1 MGGESR
7 EALDMQFKQP
17 SKSSTKWLILVGFV
31 AFAMTVATIVLAVL
45 YGLNVNQAA
54 PETPPVVTTT
64 TPAPSDTQATIC
76 ESDQCVSAASR
87 IVNAMNLEAQPCD
100 DFFEYACGAWNVDH
114 LIADDQSS
122 VSTFNGLRE
131 DVAKIL
137 KRVLEKPITTERDS
151 IKKAKNFYSSCMDT
165 AQIDSLGAAP
175 LKTLITEMGGW
186 PVVGD
191 SFDASKFDLSKTL
204 GKFVSIYGTYG
215 LVSMW
220 VGSDDRKST
229 ENIIQLDQPSLG
241 MPNRDYYLD
250 ADKYAATAPSYR
262 KYMVDMMTAVAG
274 ASADATAINAVAD
287 QIIDFE
293 IAIASSMAPDSERR
307 DSEALYNKMTIAE
320 LQTTTNSAINWSAYI
335 NSAMSVVGT
344 TVTSTENVVIYA
356 PEYLKNVTDIING
369 RFELVQ
375 NYLVWR
381 VVKGRTSYLSSTLR
395 ATRDPYT
402 QATSGTTSEPARW
415 RTCSDS
421 SNSNFPM
428 PVGSL
433 FVQDSF
439 PEENKAATLQM
450 VEDLRLAFKSFLPT
464 NDWMDDQT
472 KTNAETKADLINP
485 IIGYPDYITDTTD
498 NKMDQ
503 DYADVTVGVATYFD
517 NIQSAAIHN
526 VKTSYGKLRLPV
538 DFEEWITSPA
548 IVNAFYSPSRN
559 QIVFPAGILQ
569 PPFYDA
575 GQPSSMNYGA
585 IGMVI
590 GHEITHGFD
599 NSGAQFDGYGNLN
612 NWWSNSSKENF
623 NVRSQCMIDQYSAI
637 SWDTAKGLHLN
648 GENTLGENIADNGGI
663 REAYEAYKRW
673 QVANPGGD
681 LRLPGLGEFTQ
692 DQLFF
697 LGYAQVWCGTYKEEY
712 AVRML
717 TTDPHS
723 PGKFRVLVPS
733 ENFPE
738 FGKAFNCKQGVDT
751 MYPNPEDTCR
761 VW

>member
-1 MGGESR
+1 
-7 EALDMQFKQP
+7 
-17 SKSSTKWLILVGFV
+17 
-31 AFAMTVATIVLAVL
+31 
-45 YGLNVNQAA
+45 
-54 PETPPVVTTT
+54 
-64 TPAPSDTQATIC
+64 
-76 ESDQCVSAASR
+76 
-87 IVNAMNLEAQPCD
+87 MNLEAQPCD

-114 LIADDQSS
+114 PIGADQWD
-122 VSTFNGLRE
+122 V
-131 DVAKIL
+131 VAKIL

-165 AQIDSLGAAP
+165 AQIDSLGAEP
-175 LKTLITEMGGW
+175 LTTLITEMGGW
-186 PVVGD
+186 PVIGD
-191 SFDASKFDLSKTL
+191 PFDASTFDLSQTL
-204 GKFVSIYGTYG
+204 GKFVSIYGTDG
-215 LVSMW
+215 LVSMG
-220 VGSDDRKST
+220 VGSDDRIST

-250 ADKYAATAPSYR
+250 ADKYAATEPSYR
-262 KYMVDMMTAVAG
+262 QYMVDMMTAVAG
-274 ASADATAINAVAD
+274 VSADATVINAVAD
-287 QIIDFE
+287 EIIDFE
-293 IAIASSMAPDSERR
+293 VAIAGSMAPDN
-307 DSEALYNKMTIAE
+307 EALYNKMTIAE
-320 LQTTTNSAINWSAYI
+320 LQTTTNSDIDWLAYI
-335 NSAMSVVGT
+335 NSAMSAIGT
-344 TVTSTENVVIYA
+344 TVAGTENVVIYA

-381 VVKGRTSYLSSTLR
+381 VVKDRTSYLSSTLRATRDPYTQATPGTTSYLSSTLR

-402 QATSGTTSEPARW
+402 QATSGTTCEPERW

-421 SNSNFPM
+421 STSKFPM

-498 NKMDQ
+498 TKMDQ

-517 NIQSAAIHN
+517 NIQSAKIHD

-548 IVNAFYSPSRN
+548 IALVAFYLPNRN
-559 QIVFPAGILQ
+559 QIVLPAGILQ

-575 GQPSSMNYGA
+575 GQPSSMNYGG
-585 IGMVI
+585 IGVVI
-590 GHEITHGFD
+590 GHEIAHGFD
-599 NSGAQFDGYGNLN
+599 DSGAQFDGYGNLN

-637 SWDTAKGLHLN
+637 SWDTAQGLHLN
-648 GENTLGENIADNGGI
+648 GENTLRENIADNGGI
-663 REAYEAYKRW
+663 RAAYEAYKRW

-697 LGYAQVWCGTYKEEY
+697 LGYAQGWCGTYTEEY
-712 AVRML
+712 AVETL
-717 TTDPHS
+717 STVTHS
-723 PGKFRVLVPS
+723 PDKFSTLLYKSSFCRVLVPS

-738 FGKAFNCKQGVDT
+738 FGNAFNCNQGVDT